1 MGKSSIVGLD
11 IGPREIR
18 VVTSEINEPVILP
31 LKKAVSKDCV
41 IVDPHKAAEELKNLL
56 KSQGIKSKDMGA
68 VVWGRGVVLR
78 LMKVPA
84 VGTGE
89 VNRIIKQEA
98 SKYMVFAGSDL
109 LTDFCTVEEIN
120 ENGIRQLKILSVAAK
135 REIIDSYVET
145 IKLAGLNLRCIEASS
160 IAIAR
165 ALFLK
170 DASSLKGAVV
180 LAAVEYDNATIFIF
194 KDGKI
199 HYLHKADTLDELQTE
214 MESIT
219 AYCRNEFGEEF
230 EVKEIVSSATG
241 ELTAAEGITLR
252 ESPNNK
258 FPVKINL
265 LPVEELKESK
275 FNVQFSFFI
284 KVLAIVAAGI
294 VVYFSLL
301 YFQMWNSRN
310 IAKGVQKDLERP
322 VKRLEELLRVEKMD
336 SAYSLEK
343 KKQEEIIKE
352 VGKEDWVGIFAEI
365 KRVIPKDT
373 YLASLVSNKRG
384 EIVFKGEAISGTGVF
399 DLVRALKESTF
410 FKNVELEESKDTE
423 TEDASTRAYF
433 VIKCDI
439 RDASV
444 GK

>member
-1 MGKSSIVGLD
+1 MRKSSIVGLD

-18 VVTSEINEPVILP
+18 VVTSEITEPVILP

-41 IVDPHKAAEELKNLL
+41 IVDPTKAAAALKNLL
-56 KSQGIKSKDMGA
+56 KSQGIKSKDIGA

-84 VGTGE
+84 VGKDE
-89 VNRIIKQEA
+89 VNRIIEREA

-109 LTDFCTVEEIN
+109 LTDFYGIEETN
-120 ENGIRQLKILSVAAK
+120 ENGTRQLKILSVAAK

-145 IKLAGLNLRCIEASS
+145 VKLAGLNLRCIEASS

-165 ALFLK
+165 ALFLR
-170 DASSLKGAVV
+170 DTSLLKGAVV

-199 HYLHKADTLDELQTE
+199 HYLHKADTIDELQTE

-241 ELTAAEGITLR
+241 ELTAGEGITLW
-252 ESPNNK
+252 ESGNNK

-275 FNVQFSFFI
+275 FNAQFLFLL
-284 KVLAIVAAGI
+284 KVLAVIAVGI
-294 VVYFSLL
+294 VTYFSVL
-301 YFQMWNSRN
+301 YFQVWNSRN
-310 IAKGVQKDLERP
+310 LARIVQQDLEKP
-322 VKRLEELLRVEKMD
+322 IKRLEELLKVEKMD
-336 SAYSLEK
+336 SVYSLEK

-352 VGKEDWVGIFAEI
+352 VGREDWVGIFAEI

-384 EIVFKGEAISGTGVF
+384 EIVFKGESISGTGVF

-410 FKNVELEESKDTE
+410 FKNVELEESKDLE
-423 TEDASTRAYF
+423 TEDGLTHAYF
-433 VIKCDI
+433 VIKCEI

-444 GK
+444 RK

>member
-1 MGKSSIVGLD
+1 MNKSSMVGLD

-18 VVTSEINEPVILP
+18 VVSSEINEPVILP

-41 IVDPHKAAEELKNLL
+41 IIDPSKAAENLKNLL
-56 KSQGIKSKDMGA
+56 KSQGIKSKDAGV

-78 LMKVPA
+78 LMKVPVA
-84 VGTGE
+84 EKDE

-109 LTDFCTVEEIN
+109 LTDFYTVEEIN

-165 ALFLK
+165 AIFLK
-170 DASSLKGAVV
+170 DTSLLKGAVV

-199 HYLHKADTLDELQTE
+199 HYLHKADTIDELQVE
-214 MESIT
+214 MESIA

-230 EVKEIVSSATG
+230 EVKEIVSSAAG
-241 ELTAAEGITLR
+241 ELTAAEGVILGD
-252 ESPNNK
+252 SGKNK

-275 FNVQFSFFI
+275 FNVQFSFFL
-284 KVLAIVAAGI
+284 KAVAVVAVGI
-294 VVYFSLL
+294 VVYFSVL

-310 IAKGVQKDLERP
+310 IAKGVQQDLERP

-336 SAYSLEK
+336 SVYSLEK

-352 VGKEDWVGIFAEI
+352 AGREDWVGIFAEI
-365 KRVIPKDT
+365 KRVMPKNA
-373 YLASLVSNKRG
+373 YLVSLVSNETG
-384 EIVFKGEAISGTGVF
+384 GILFKGEAVSGTGVF
-399 DLVRALKESTF
+399 DFVRALKESTF
-410 FKNVELEESKDTE
+410 FKNVELEESKDLE
-423 TEDASTRAYF
+423 TEDALTHAYF
-433 VIKCDI
+433 VIRCEI

-444 GK
+444 RK